1 MKKRKYIDI
10 FFEKYLNELQIEDDN
25 YLKTY
30 EGISILSK
38 TLGLIPSASFI
49 EENIKDN
56 KFKSYIDYE
65 FFIKNNEYLYTIYM
79 FITKFIINFP
89 VIDKTV
95 NFSDNKYIEISKKE
109 IADEYM
115 QFLEEEN
122 IEHKLD
128 YSNNFNSNMKKV
140 FFDNNN
146 LNSALSLFFIKGY
159 LIMYNDKIVVGRNEY
174 KKLLEL
180 YEKLLKIY
188 SYYFIDNINNYF
200 NKYFTDVK
208 IKMLS

>member
-1 MKKRKYIDI
+1 
-10 FFEKYLNELQIEDDN
+10 
-25 YLKTY
+25 
-30 EGISILSK
+30 
-38 TLGLIPSASFI
+38 
-49 EENIKDN
+49 
-56 KFKSYIDYE
+56 
-65 FFIKNNEYLYTIYM
+65 M